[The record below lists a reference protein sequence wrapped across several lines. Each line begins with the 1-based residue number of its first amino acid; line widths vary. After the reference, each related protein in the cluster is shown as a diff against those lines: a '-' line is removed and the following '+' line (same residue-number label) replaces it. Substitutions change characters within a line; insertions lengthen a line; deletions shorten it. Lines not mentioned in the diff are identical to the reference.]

1 MTECRDRA
9 LALSEAHPQGAREKY
24 VGVRLRISSLSIIM
38 LRMIV
43 DFHTHIVPPGIKERR
58 DKYVERDA
66 CFSLLY
72 AEPKAKLATAE
83 ELIASMDEHGIDRSV
98 ILNLGWV
105 SHELCVETN
114 DYILE
119 AIVHYPE
126 RLIGFCAIQP
136 MAGDKA
142 IKEMERCARNG
153 AKGIGEMRPDVQG
166 FDLKNNAVMKP
177 VIDTAIKHDLIFLT
191 HASEPVGHQ
200 YFGKGNIT
208 PEVIYPFI
216 VNFPDLKL
224 VCAHWGG
231 GLPFYALMPEVAKA
245 LSNVYFDT
253 AATPFLYKPQ
263 IFKQIADITGSDKI
277 LFGSDYPLL
286 SPKRIIDQIDSA
298 ELSREDRVKILGGN
312 AQKLLSI
319 P

>member
-1 MTECRDRA
+1 
-9 LALSEAHPQGAREKY
+9 
-24 VGVRLRISSLSIIM
+24 M
-38 LRMIV
+38 LRMII
-43 DFHTHIVPPGIKERR
+43 DFHTHVVPSGIKERR
-58 DKYVERDA
+58 ADYARRDA

-83 ELIASMDEHGIDRSV
+83 EVIASMDEHGIDKSV

-119 AIVHYPE
+119 AIARYPE
-126 RLIGFCAIQP
+126 RLIGFCVIQP
-136 MAGDKA
+136 LAGDKA
-142 IKEMERCARNG
+142 LKELERCARNG
-153 AKGIGEMRPDVQG
+153 VKGIGEMRPDVQD
-166 FDLKNNAVMKP
+166 FDLKDSSVMRP
-177 VIDTAIKHDLIFLT
+177 VIETAVKHNLIFLT

-208 PEVIYPFI
+208 PEAIYPFI
-216 VNFPDLKL
+216 LNFPDLKV

-231 GLPFYALMPEVAKA
+231 GLPFYALMPEVAEA

-263 IFKQIADITGSDKI
+263 IFQQIADIAGSDKI

-286 SPKRIIDQIDSA
+286 SPKRIIDQLESTG
-298 ELSREDRVKILGGN
+298 LSQEDKAKILGGN
-312 AQKLLSI
+312 AQRLLSI

>member
-1 MTECRDRA
+1 M
-9 LALSEAHPQGAREKY
+9 
-24 VGVRLRISSLSIIM
+24 II
-38 LRMIV
+38 
-43 DFHTHIVPPGIKERR
+43 DFHTHVVPSGIKERR
-58 DKYVERDA
+58 ADYAGRDA

-83 ELIASMDEHGIDRSV
+83 EVIASMDEHGIDKSV

-119 AIVHYPE
+119 AIARYPE
-126 RLIGFCAIQP
+126 RLIGFCVIQP
-136 MAGDKA
+136 LAGDKA
-142 IKEMERCARNG
+142 LKELERCARNG
-153 AKGIGEMRPDVQG
+153 VKGIGEMRPDVQD
-166 FDLKNNAVMKP
+166 FDLKDSSVMRP
-177 VIDTAIKHDLIFLT
+177 VIETAVKHNLIFLT

-208 PEVIYPFI
+208 PEAIYPFI
-216 VNFPDLKL
+216 LNFPDLKV

-231 GLPFYALMPEVAKA
+231 GLPFYALMPEVAVA
-245 LSNVYFDT
+245 LSSVYFDT

-263 IFKQIADITGSDKI
+263 IFKQIADIAGSDKI

-286 SPKRIIDQIDSA
+286 SPKRIIDQLESTG
-298 ELSREDRVKILGGN
+298 LSQEDKAKILGGN
-312 AQKLLSI
+312 AQRLLSI

>member
-1 MTECRDRA
+1 M
-9 LALSEAHPQGAREKY
+9 LGM
-24 VGVRLRISSLSIIM
+24 II
-38 LRMIV
+38 
-43 DFHTHIVPPGIKERR
+43 DFHTHVVPPVIKERR
-58 DKYVERDA
+58 HKYLNDA

-72 AEPKAKLATAE
+72 SEPKAKLATAE
-83 ELIASMDEHGIDRSV
+83 EVIASMDEHGIDKSV
-98 ILNLGWV
+98 ILNMGWT

-119 AIVHYPE
+119 AIARYPQQ
-126 RLIGFCAIQP
+126 LIGFCTIQP
-136 MAGDKA
+136 LVGDKA
-142 IKEMERCARNG
+142 IAELERCAHNG
-153 AKGIGEMRPDVQG
+153 ARGIGEMRPDVQG
-166 FDLKNNAVMKP
+166 FDLKDNAVMNP
-177 VIDTAIKHDLIFLT
+177 VIETAIKHDLIFLT
-191 HASEPVGHQ
+191 HASEPLGHQ

-208 PEVIYPFI
+208 PEAIYPFI

-231 GLPFYALMPEVAKA
+231 GLPFYALMPEVDKA

-263 IFKQIADITGSDKI
+263 IFKQVAEIIGSTRV

-286 SPKRIIDQIDSA
+286 SPKRIIDQIESV
-298 ELSREDRVKILGGN
+298 EISQEDKANILGGN
-312 AQKLLSI
+312 AQRLLSI

>member
-1 MTECRDRA
+1 
-9 LALSEAHPQGAREKY
+9 
-24 VGVRLRISSLSIIM
+24 
-38 LRMIV
+38 
-43 DFHTHIVPPGIKERR
+43 
-58 DKYVERDA
+58 
-66 CFSLLY
+66 
-72 AEPKAKLATAE
+72 
-83 ELIASMDEHGIDRSV
+83 MDEHGIDKSV

-119 AIVHYPE
+119 AIARYPK

-136 MAGDKA
+136 SAGDKA
-142 IKEMERCARNG
+142 LKELERCARNG
-153 AKGIGEMRPDVQG
+153 VKGIGEMRPDVQG
-166 FDLKNNAVMKP
+166 FDLSDGKIMKP
-177 VIDTAIKHDLIFLT
+177 IIKTVIKHDLIFLT

-200 YFGKGNIT
+200 YCGKGNIT
-208 PEVIYPFI
+208 PEVIYHFI
-216 VNFPDLKL
+216 LSFPDLKL

-231 GLPFYALMPEVAKA
+231 GLPFYALMPEVDKA

-263 IFKQIADITGSDKI
+263 IFKQVADIIGSDRI

-286 SPKRIIDQIDSA
+286 SPRRIIDQIESTG
-298 ELSREDRVKILGGN
+298 LSQEDKAKILGGN